1 MTETNSRS
9 RDHGVEYVTFSIDGR
24 WFGAQVSDVHDV
36 FAIQAVTPVPLAR
49 ADVAGLL
56 NLRGRIVTAI
66 DARRRLGM
74 PSRPGGYAGA
84 MAIGVEREGES
95 YGLVVD
101 AVGEVLRLNED
112 IREDAPGNLDESWRE
127 VACGVFRLPK
137 GLLVALDISK
147 MLDAAP
153 SSIAAA
159 A

>member
-1 MTETNSRS
+1 MTDTNRS
-9 RDHGVEYVTFSIDGR
+9 LDGGVEYVTFEIDGR

-49 ADVAGLL
+49 PDVAGLL

-74 PSRPGGYAGA
+74 PARTGGYAGA

-101 AVGEVLRLNED
+101 AVGEVLRLDAD

-137 GLLVALDISK
+137 GLLVALDIAK
-147 MLDAAP
+147 MLDAPP
-153 SSIAAA
+153 STIAAA

>member
-1 MTETNSRS
+1 MSDSTSRS
-9 RDHGVEYVTFSIDGR
+9 LDQGIEYVTFSIDGR

-74 PSRPGGYAGA
+74 PARTGGYAGA

-137 GLLVALDISK
+137 GLLVALDIAK

-153 SSIAAA
+153 ATTAAA

>member
-1 MTETNSRS
+1 MTDTNRS
-9 RDHGVEYVTFSIDGR
+9 LDGGVEYVTFEIDGR

-49 ADVAGLL
+49 PDVAGLL

-66 DARRRLGM
+66 DARHRLGM
-74 PSRPGGYAGA
+74 PARTGGYAGA

-101 AVGEVLRLNED
+101 AVGEVLRLDAD

-137 GLLVALDISK
+137 GLLVALDIAK
-147 MLDAAP
+147 MLDAPP
-153 SSIAAA
+153 STIAAA